1 MPARRGQDDSSFD
14 ERLRDVRSVCAFY
27 PLINAKNSRKR
38 GQRHTWHAILLQ
50 GDFVRAVLQVFRTIG
65 YKLGISAITFLS
77 GVLVT
82 RYFASLSDRGTYAL
96 VTSTL
101 LFGSTFLSGYGAFV
115 NYGLNR
121 LKLDRSRLLG
131 VLSRLYLQLASVIV
145 ALLIVSVSLTHA
157 FSVFFYISF
166 ILAVLPF
173 VILYNY
179 SSRLLQA
186 LNEISW
192 VNRMNMVQASLFLV
206 GAAVLYGLNHARR
219 ATLSPHLLVITLI
232 LWLCT
237 NITAAALIVPI
248 ARARAGTRFTPRRD
262 EEVSKPF
269 FAYGNRISWQ
279 NLLTQ
284 LNYRGDFYAVGI
296 LAGSRGVALYTIA
309 VTASE
314 ILWQVSQSI
323 SLAVFARIAKEER
336 HASIELTERS
346 FRFTFYTLISGA
358 VIMFA
363 CSPLIDVVYTHRYQ
377 GSIAPFQILLIGTTA
392 YGATGLLTQFFT
404 DQLGHVRFPLYMQA
418 ASIATNV
425 LICVIAIP
433 HLGIVGGALAS
444 STAYFLALTLS
455 VLYYRRHTNRS
466 LRNLFF
472 FTHEDRLF
480 LRRFTPRRRS
490 LSEGSK

>member
-1 MPARRGQDDSSFD
+1 MF
-14 ERLRDVRSVCAFY
+14 
-27 PLINAKNSRKR
+27 
-38 GQRHTWHAILLQ
+38 
-50 GDFVRAVLQVFRTIG
+50 
-65 YKLGISAITFLS
+65 
-77 GVLVT
+77 
-82 RYFASLSDRGTYAL
+82 
-96 VTSTL
+96 
-101 LFGSTFLSGYGAFV
+101 
-115 NYGLNR
+115 
-121 LKLDRSRLLG
+121 
-131 VLSRLYLQLASVIV
+131 
-145 ALLIVSVSLTHA
+145 
-157 FSVFFYISF
+157 
-166 ILAVLPF
+166 
-173 VILYNY
+173 
-179 SSRLLQA
+179 
-186 LNEISW
+186 
-192 VNRMNMVQASLFLV
+192 
-206 GAAVLYGLNHARR
+206 
-219 ATLSPHLLVITLI
+219 ITLI
-232 LWLCT
+232 LWLST

-248 ARARAGTRFTPRRD
+248 ARARAGVRINPRRD
-262 EEVSKPF
+262 DEVGKPF

-346 FRFTFYTLISGA
+346 FRFTFYTLVSGA
-358 VIMFA
+358 AIMFV
-363 CSPLIDVVYTHRYQ
+363 CSPLINVVYTHRYQ

-425 LICVIAIP
+425 LICVITIP
-433 HLGIVGGALAS
+433 HLGIIGGALAS

-455 VLYYRRHTNRS
+455 VLYYRKHTERS
-466 LRNLFF
+466 LRNLFL
-472 FTHEDRLF
+472 FTREDRLF

-490 LSEGSK
+490 SLSESGK